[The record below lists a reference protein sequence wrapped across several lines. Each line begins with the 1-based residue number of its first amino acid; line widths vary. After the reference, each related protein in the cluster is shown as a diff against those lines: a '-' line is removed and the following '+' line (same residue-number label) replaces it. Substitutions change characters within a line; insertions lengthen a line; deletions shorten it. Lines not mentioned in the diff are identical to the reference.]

1 MAPKYVLVFIWF
13 LWLVSWVAASGWAKA
28 TVKKPR
34 RTRELPYRL
43 LQGFGFAMLFASLGR
58 SEGITSPFIA
68 ALFVHRWDLPP
79 AAAWCAAALGAGGFA
94 FAWWARLHLGTLW
107 SSSVTRKE
115 DHRVVETG
123 PYRIVRHPI
132 YAGLLAATVALA
144 AVSGTLLGLIGLIAV
159 TAGVFLK
166 ARLEER
172 FLSDELD
179 ASACAAYRARV
190 PMLIPGLPV

>member
-1 MAPKYVLVFIWF
+1 MTPKYLLVFIWF

-28 TVKKPR
+28 TVKTPQR
-34 RTRELPYRL
+34 RRELPYRL

-58 SEGITSPFIA
+58 SDGITSPFVA
-68 ALFVHRWDLPP
+68 AFFAHRWELPL
-79 AAAWCAAALGAGGFA
+79 AAAWGAAALSAGGFA
-94 FAWWARLHLGTLW
+94 FAWWARLHLGELW

-115 DHRVVETG
+115 DHRVVDTG

-132 YAGLLAATVALA
+132 YTGVLTAAAALA
-144 AVSGTLLGLIGLIAV
+144 AVSGTLLGIIGLIAV
-159 TAGVFLK
+159 TAGMIMK

-172 FLSDELD
+172 FLSEELD
-179 ASACAAYRARV
+179 ASAYAAYRARV